1 MPNEVLDER
10 EFELIN
16 IIGAEIG
23 ANQRRLSRLMD
34 LSLGMT
40 NMLIR
45 RLIAKGFIRIEQLN
59 KRKVQYILTPQG
71 FAEKMRKSVKYTL
84 KTINSIG
91 LIKIRVRHV
100 LLELYKDGARDF
112 VIVGRSDLS
121 ILIEMAAKDVT
132 LKGCTFSIVDE
143 IPQTAINSTVLIC
156 KENIN
161 ENGLIS
167 HNHVN
172 LIHELAKEND
182 HSDVLT
188 GATVLQVKNHEIL
201 MDELKNR
208 EVAA

>member
-1 MPNEVLDER
+1 MSKEVLDER

-16 IIGAEIG
+16 IVGAEIG

-91 LIKIRVRHV
+91 LIKIRVQQI
-100 LLELYKDGARDF
+100 LIELYKDGVRDF
-112 VIVGRSDLS
+112 LIVGKSDLS
-121 ILIEMAAKDVT
+121 ILIEMAAKDVP
-132 LKGCTFSIVDE
+132 LKDCTFSIVEE
-143 IPQTAINSTVLIC
+143 IPQTAINGTLLLC
-156 KENIN
+156 KENVKEDN
-161 ENGLIS
+161 LDL
-167 HNHVN
+167 HNHVI
-172 LIHELAKEND
+172 LIQELAKENG
-182 HSDVLT
+182 HSGALT
-188 GATVLQVKNHEIL
+188 GAAVLQTKDNEISI
-201 MDELKNR
+201 DELKNQ